1 MPLVQQSEP
10 DNGCIWVAG
19 PPNTGKSGSL
29 ATCELPLGVIS
40 VPGEKGHSSLPYG
53 PGITVLRWEDD
64 GTPTKDRNTL
74 YYMKIWRAVEEA
86 TLELIN
92 GKYGQLQTIAIDGI
106 HKLYAIGLAIATDG
120 ESARVQSA
128 FERNE
133 KGTLVGEFDPRCYGK
148 SHNLIWEYVNLVASS
163 KVPTRIFTSWAE
175 MDKDDKNDTSKNAA
189 QHMMP
194 DLPGKAARRVL
205 GEVGVTLYSK
215 INTKGE
221 FVWQTK
227 PGGDVAGC
235 GIKGQIEVVSKIPQ
249 FIPQDFKALAA
260 LFNQAKVAA

>member
-106 HKLYAIGLAIATDG
+106 HKLRLLV
-120 ESARVQSA
+120 RQS
-128 FERNE
+128 
-133 KGTLVGEFDPRCYGK
+133 
-148 SHNLIWEYVNLVASS
+148 
-163 KVPTRIFTSWAE
+163 
-175 MDKDDKNDTSKNAA
+175 
-189 QHMMP
+189 
-194 DLPGKAARRVL
+194 
-205 GEVGVTLYSK
+205 
-215 INTKGE
+215 
-221 FVWQTK
+221 
-227 PGGDVAGC
+227 
-235 GIKGQIEVVSKIPQ
+235 
-249 FIPQDFKALAA
+249 
-260 LFNQAKVAA
+260 